1 MRETTNYILL
11 SEKALGKL
19 TNINK
24 IRVLYLIIGVEAAL
38 IWKMYKKIEDQEA
51 DIKYYKD
58 GYDWACEKDELLKN
72 IKES

>member
-11 SEKALGKL
+11 TEKTLRKL

-24 IRVLYLIIGVEAAL
+24 IRALYLIIGVEAAL
-38 IWKMYKKIEDQEA
+38 IWKMYKKIEDQED
-51 DIKYYKD
+51 DIRFYKD
-58 GYDWACEKDELLKN
+58 MYDLACEKDELLKD